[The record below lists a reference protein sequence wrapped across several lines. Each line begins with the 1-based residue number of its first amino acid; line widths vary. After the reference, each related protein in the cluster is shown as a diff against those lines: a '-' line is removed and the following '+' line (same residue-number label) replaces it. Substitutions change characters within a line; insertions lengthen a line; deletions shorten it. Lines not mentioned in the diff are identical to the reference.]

1 MVTAHLTRQASSPLD
16 YAIGAARIL
25 LWLAAHWWLLALAVA
40 TFLVAA
46 LSVTHRLAMR
56 ASRERMSLE
65 LRPAPYFEPTT
76 EEIFRRGVELARA
89 CTALPWWAPRR
100 SKAVRIRLRADDRHP
115 FAYRLDGPVG
125 AERLLA
131 STPFGPHV
139 RVTKAPPLADR
150 TRAYEVRA
158 EFLLRGNPVAGLRE
172 VPLQP
177 DPLQPL
183 VDAVAD
189 LRPDLGDL
197 AEICVDLQRAPKW
210 VLRVR
215 RWQLMGRARR
225 SEEREAARAARWLQR
240 DGAGLDVSLISH
252 LQQLLSGRGS
262 GAARARPV
270 VMPPSVGRV
279 DRSEALGK
287 LAEDNQLVRVQILV
301 RCASDVEGRAHA
313 RMARIQAGLDVF
325 GGSARLAMR
334 GLRLG
339 PWRVG
344 ADRWP
349 HRTVFDRRWRTG
361 QCEPPRVNWVR
372 LQELT
377 GLLKPPTVH
386 CRLPLLPAD
395 LPTWRPGDPALLL
408 QGWYQGPDGRRRLV
422 ATHAD
427 ETLYELAVGKSGG
440 GKTERAVAQAIGYA
454 HAGGGLLFI
463 DPHRDS
469 FARAAPYLAHEH
481 IVRRLARIDLTGL
494 GADLH
499 VSSWNPIGM
508 DHRRARHEVVEGVVD
523 SFAAAFGWDNTS
535 APRAIAVLTAALT
548 VLTAV
553 NELACRAGRPAD
565 QATVFHVRALLTDDA
580 FRAQALNAVDTFLTE
595 DSRAWWDHTFPTLPP
610 DAFTI
615 LLNPLTRL
623 SGNPV
628 TYGFLGQ
635 GQGIYDIRAAMDDRM
650 VVWVCTAGRGPTDR
664 LVAALLNRDLL
675 QAGRSRADLPA
686 DQRRQ
691 FRAYFD
697 ELITLAEAS
706 SDSIASMFEDFRK
719 YRVQIHALTQLLA
732 RLPGD
737 VRQSLLQNASTLSTT
752 RGSRAAVAPVAEEWG
767 ERPSVTELAHLAQY
781 DHYATFTVRGRRIG
795 PVLIHGPHLDDV
807 FAHLARPD
815 RVAALERLADRTA
828 GAMPLPELTAR
839 ATAQLERV
847 CAMLREHAPSPTAV
861 TLAKNGSYQ

>member
-1 MVTAHLTRQASSPLD
+1 MVTAHLTPQAAGPLA
-16 YAIGAARIL
+16 YATGAAQMV

-40 TFLVAA
+40 ALLIAAVA
-46 LSVTHRLAMR
+46 LTHHLAMK
-56 ASRERMSLE
+56 ASQERMSLE
-65 LRPAPYFEPTT
+65 LSPAPYFEPTT

-100 SKAVRIRLRADDRHP
+100 TKAVRIRLRADDRHP
-115 FAYRLDGPVG
+115 FAYRLEGPAG
-125 AERLLA
+125 AERLL
-131 STPFGPHV
+131 STTPFGPHV
-139 RVTKAPPLADR
+139 RVAKASPLADR
-150 TRAYEVRA
+150 ARAHEVRA

-172 VPLQP
+172 VPLRP

-189 LRPDLGDL
+189 LRTDLGDL
-197 AEICVDLQRAPKW
+197 AEVCVDLQRAPKW
-210 VLRVR
+210 ALRVR

-225 SEEREAARAARWLQR
+225 AEEREAARAARWLQR
-240 DGAGLDVSLISH
+240 DGAGLDVSLVAH

-262 GAARARPV
+262 GALRARPV

-287 LAEDNQLVRVQILV
+287 LAEDDQLVRVQILV
-301 RCASDVEGRAHA
+301 RCASDIEGRAHA
-313 RMARIQAGLDVF
+313 RMARIQAGFDVF

-334 GLRLG
+334 GLRIG
-339 PWRVG
+339 PWRLG

-349 HRTVFDRRWRTG
+349 HRAVFDRRWRTG
-361 QCEPPRVNWVR
+361 QCEPPRANWVR
-372 LQELT
+372 LEELT

-395 LPTWRPGDPALLL
+395 LPTWRPGDPELLL
-408 QGWYQGPDGRRRLV
+408 QGWYRGPDGRRRLV
-422 ATHAD
+422 ATHAA
-427 ETLYELAVGKSGG
+427 ETLYELGVGKSGG
-440 GKTERAVAQAIGYA
+440 GKTELAIAQAIGYA

-469 FARAAPYLAHEH
+469 FARAAPYLAHKH
-481 IVRRLARIDLTGL
+481 VAQRLARIDLTGI
-494 GADLH
+494 GADPQ

-508 DHRRARHEVVEGVVD
+508 DHQRARHEVVEGVVD
-523 SFAAAFGWDNTS
+523 SFAAAFGWDDAS
-535 APRAIAVLTAALT
+535 APRAIAILTAALT

-565 QATVFHVRALLTDDA
+565 QATIFHVRALLTDA
-580 FRAQALNAVDTFLTE
+580 GFRAQVLDAVGSFLNE
-595 DSRAWWDHTFPTLPP
+595 DSRAWWEHTFPTFPP
-610 DAFTI
+610 DAFAI

-635 GQGIYDIRAAMDDRM
+635 GQGIYNIRAAMDDRM

-675 QAGRSRADLPA
+675 QAGRSRVDLPA
-686 DQRRQ
+686 DQRLW

-719 YRVQIHALTQLLA
+719 YHVQIHALTQLLA
-732 RLPGD
+732 RLPSD

-752 RGSRAAVAPVAEEWG
+752 KGSRAAIAPLAEEWG
-767 ERPSVTELAHLAQY
+767 ERPSAAEIAHLNQY
-781 DHYATFTVRGRRIG
+781 DHYATFTVEGRRIG

-807 FAHLARPD
+807 FAHLARPAK
-815 RVAALERLADRTA
+815 VGALKRYADRNA
-828 GAMPLPELTAR
+828 GTLPLPDLTAR
-839 ATAQLERV
+839 AAAQLQRV
-847 CAMLREHAPSPTAV
+847 CAFLSEHAPAPAV
-861 TLAKNGSYQ
+861 TLTKNRSYQ